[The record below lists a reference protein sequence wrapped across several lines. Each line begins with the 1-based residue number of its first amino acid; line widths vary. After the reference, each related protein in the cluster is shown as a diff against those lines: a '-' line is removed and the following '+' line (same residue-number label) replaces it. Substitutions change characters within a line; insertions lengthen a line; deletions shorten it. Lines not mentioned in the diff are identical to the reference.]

1 MKAGM
6 DVALHRETDSFS
18 SRLIRPLAQDEDIV
32 QYQLHLLLRHRPPGL
47 LACSIRIR
55 KSICEIC
62 WDTSGSVELEHIMQT
77 TQMER
82 NKALAILA
90 RIVSILI
97 DSADFLLP
105 AEQFALDSK
114 FIFLSPETYAPD
126 SLQLIFLPVRSGSEP
141 FPRPPGERVALLAQD
156 MGLPP
161 EITAAI
167 SDRYTTG
174 GLPALQNLFAVD
186 NQEFGEDKNERKKS
200 VSGLAELIGNSKAA
214 TLVGEKLMRGI
225 KAAWT
230 WLIDEKQ
237 PLPETSDN
245 QTVLLAANP
254 DDYRIA
260 LLSEGQP
267 GTPAENEGLRA
278 FLLTD
283 EFVIGR
289 DIKTCDLCITQPG
302 IGRQHARIV
311 RRSGSFFITDLGSR
325 NGTRLD
331 DRRLLKNTEVL
342 MPERCIV
349 QFADQVFY
357 FQID

>member
-1 MKAGM
+1 MNTTM
-6 DVALHRETDSFS
+6 DIALHKETDSFAS
-18 SRLIRPLAQDEDIV
+18 HLIRPLAQDEYIV

-47 LACSIRIR
+47 LACGIRSR
-55 KSICEIC
+55 KSTCEVC
-62 WDTSGSVELEHIMQT
+62 WDISEVIELEQIIKT
-77 TQMER
+77 TQIER
-82 NKALAILA
+82 GKALAILA
-90 RIVSILI
+90 RMVSILI
-97 DSADFLLP
+97 DSDDRLLP
-105 AEQFALDSK
+105 AGQFVLDSK
-114 FIFLSPETYAPD
+114 FIFLSRKTCAPD
-126 SLQLIFLPVRSGSEP
+126 SLQLIFLPIRSGSKSFSRHPSEKI
-141 FPRPPGERVALLAQD
+141 ALLAQD
-156 MGLPP
+156 MGLPS
-161 EITAAI
+161 EIIVTI
-167 SDRYTTG
+167 SDLYTTG
-174 GLPALQNLFAVD
+174 GLPALQSFFLVD
-186 NQEFGEDKNERKKS
+186 KQEPDRQKDKNKKR
-200 VSGLAELIGNSKAA
+200 VSGLRGLLGKAA
-214 TLVGEKLMRGI
+214 ATVGEKLAYGL

-237 PLPETSDN
+237 SPPETSDN

-289 DIKTCDLCITQPG
+289 DIKTCDLRLTQPG

-331 DRRLLKNTEVL
+331 DQRLLKNTEVL

-349 QFADQVFY
+349 QFADQAFY
-357 FQID
+357 FQVD